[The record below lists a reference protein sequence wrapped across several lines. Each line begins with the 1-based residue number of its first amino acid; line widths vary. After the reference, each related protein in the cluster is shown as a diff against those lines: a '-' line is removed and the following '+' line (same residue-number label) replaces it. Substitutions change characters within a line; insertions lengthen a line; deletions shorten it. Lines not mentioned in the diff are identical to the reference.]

1 MPTDIN
7 FNKSLGFIRTS
18 RVVVQS
24 IKFAPV
30 NVTPP
35 TITGNTTLG
44 SVLTLT
50 SVGQWLNYPSSF
62 TYQWQRDG
70 VDIIGFTNLTYTLV
84 QADSAAFITC
94 VVTATNITG
103 SAATASNQ
111 IKADFYTAVP
121 INTVA
126 PVISGTTALGSVLTS
141 TTGTWINSP
150 TSFAYQWKRGTTN
163 IGTNSSTYTL
173 VAADSNAAI
182 TCVVTATNVS
192 GSTPATSNT
201 ITAQTYTAPANT
213 VAPIISGT
221 TTLGS
226 VLTSTTGFWTGNPS
240 PTVSYQWKRGATN
253 IGTNSS
259 TYTLVAADSGASI
272 TCVVTATNALGSA
285 NSTSNTIT
293 ADNYAPVS
301 TSAPVISGTTTLGSV
316 LTTTNG
322 TWTNSPTSYTYQW
335 KRGVT
340 NIGTNANTYTLVAA
354 DSTASI
360 TCVVTANNA
369 VGSASAT
376 SNTLTVDNYAPVNTV
391 APVISGSTALGGVLS
406 STTGTWNGI
415 PTITYAYQW
424 RRGSTDIPSATS
436 SNYTLVA
443 ADSAQ
448 NITCRVTATNSVGS
462 GNVISNTIT
471 AQTYTAP
478 VNVAAPVISGS
489 NALGSTLTSTTGT
502 WNGNPSPTYAYQW
515 KRGATDITSATNSTY
530 TLVVGDSAQN
540 ITCVVT
546 ATNSLGSANAT
557 SNVITAQTYSS
568 PINTVAPVISGS
580 TTLGST
586 LSSTTGT
593 FTGNPSPTYTYQWRR
608 NAVNITSATGSTYVL
623 VSADSAAAITCVVT
637 ATNALGNSSA
647 TSNTITADTYASA
660 FTSTWLVTAGE
671 TITLPYEAAGTY
683 SGTIDWGDGG
693 ATSVNSYA
701 NRTHTFASAGTYTI
715 SISGVTTGFSFNNTG
730 SKLNIRTITNWGNLR
745 LGNSGFTFFG
755 CTNLTLTTVIGVLD
769 LTGATNLNGMFWNCT
784 ALTIISSINTWN
796 FASVVSMNAMFNNCS
811 NLNQPLVLNTGAV
824 TDMGFMFNNCIN
836 YNNTCSLNT
845 ASVINMAQMFSGCTN
860 FNQPLNFTTGAVTS
874 MTTMF
879 RQCTAFNSTL
889 TFSSTASVLNM
900 NEMFSGC
907 TNFNKALTF
916 NTASVTNMSNMF
928 YQATNFNQPLSFN
941 TSAVTSMSQMFSG
954 AAAFNQDIGSWN
966 VANVTNFINFMAN
979 KTPATFSEANLDAI
993 YNGWVTV
1000 QSSLNI
1006 SFGTA
1011 KYSAVGTA
1019 GRNYLTGTKLWTITD
1034 GGLASAPFTSTWL
1047 VTAGETITLPYES
1060 GGTYSGT
1067 IDWGD
1072 SSTSTNSYA
1081 NRTHTYAGAGTYTI
1095 SITGVT
1101 TGFRFANTGSKLN
1114 IKTITNWGTL
1124 RLGNSNSYFHGCTNL
1139 TLTTV
1144 AGTLDLT
1151 GTTSFNQMF
1160 GACSSLTT
1168 VNGINSWNT
1177 AAVTNMSYM
1186 FNSCTNFNQALSFNT
1201 AAVTN
1206 MSQMFFSC
1214 SVFNQAVPFNTGA
1227 VTSMYAMF
1235 YNCSNFNQ
1243 ALTFNTTAVTNMG
1256 GMFSGCTAFNSAITF
1271 TSTANVI
1278 DMNNMFRSCP
1288 AFNQPL
1294 NFNTIKVTTFSSF
1307 LRGCTNFN
1315 QVINF
1320 TTTACT
1326 IMEEMF
1332 MACPAFNSTLTFSS
1346 TAAVTNMALMFSGA
1360 TAFNQN
1366 IGSWNVANVTNFTNF
1381 MVTKTPATFSAANL
1395 DAIYNGWTTVQ
1406 SSKTISFGT
1415 AQYSAAGVTGRAYLT
1430 GTKSWTIT
1438 DGGQQPTAFTSTW
1451 LVTAGETITLPYELS
1466 GTYSGTIDWGDST
1479 TSVNSYA
1486 NRTHTYATAGTKTIS
1501 ITGVTT
1507 GFRFNN
1513 SGSRLNIRTITNW
1526 GTLRLGNNNEYF
1538 YGCSNLNLSTVSDVL
1553 DLTGTTMFA
1562 NMFNG
1567 CTSLTSINNINSW
1580 SSASVIGVGGMFFGC
1595 TNFNQALSFNM
1606 SGCTTFTSMFYGCS
1620 ILNSAIT
1627 FNTNSA
1633 TQMSYMFYG
1642 CTALNSA
1649 ITFTST
1655 ASVNTMAS
1663 MFQNCTAFNK
1673 PINFNTGAVTQMNSM
1688 FQNCTAFNQPLSF
1701 NTAAVTNMA
1710 GMFYNCTN
1718 FNQAVP
1724 FNTALVTN
1732 MGEMFNGCPNFN
1744 QVINFST
1751 GAVINM
1757 TQMFAFCST
1766 FNSPITFSST
1776 ANVTNMSSMFLVCSA
1791 FNQPLTFNTV
1801 KVNTFQ
1807 AMFFG
1812 CQNFNSL
1819 LTFTTTAVNCSA
1831 LQMFAA
1837 MGSFNTAPIFTSTA
1851 NITNMF
1857 RMFQNNGVYNKPLTF
1872 DCSSATNMS
1881 EMFIGNAS
1889 LNSAITLTNTGN
1901 VQDMSG
1907 MFQNCTNFNQPLTL
1921 NTAAVTNMSNM
1932 FNSIGATAFNQDIGS
1947 WNVANVT
1954 NFTNFMASKTN
1965 LTFSTTNLNAI
1976 YNGWSASGVKPN
1988 INISFGSAK
1997 FTNAGGLA
2005 GKNILLGAPN
2015 NWTIADGGGI

>member
-1 MPTDIN
+1 MQIGIN
-7 FNKSLGFIRTS
+7 IAVKGARTS
-18 RVVVQS
+18 GPS
-24 IKFAPV
+24 SAPV
-30 NVTPP
+30 NSTLPVISGT
-35 TITGNTTLG
+35 TTLG
-44 SVLTLT
+44 SVLTT
-50 SVGQWLNYPSSF
+50 TNGTWTNSPISY
-62 TYQWQRDG
+62 TYQWNRNG
-70 VDIIGFTNLTYTLV
+70 SPIPSATTSTYTLV
-84 QADSAAFITC
+84 AADSAAAITC
-94 VVTATNITG
+94 VVTATNASGSTPATSNTITAG
-103 SAATASNQ
+103 NYAPVNTA
-111 IKADFYTAVP
+111 
-121 INTVA
+121 A
-126 PVISGTTALGSVLTS
+126 PVISGATTLGSVLTS
-141 TTGTWINSP
+141 TTGTWNNSP
-150 TSFAYQWKRGTTN
+150 SSFAYQWKRGATN
-163 IGTNSSTYTL
+163 IGTNANTYTL
-173 VAADSNAAI
+173 VAADSSAAI
-182 TCVVTATNVS
+182 TCVVTATNAS

-201 ITAQTYTAPANT
+201 ITAQTYSSPVNT
-213 VAPIISGT
+213 VAPVISGS

-226 VLTSTTGFWTGNPS
+226 VLSSTTGTWNGNPS
-240 PTVSYQWKRGATN
+240 PTYAYQWKRGATN

-259 TYTLVAADSGASI
+259 TYTLVQADSTASI

-293 ADNYAPVS
+293 ADNYAPV
-301 TSAPVISGTTTLGSV
+301 
-316 LTTTNG
+316 
-322 TWTNSPTSYTYQW
+322 
-335 KRGVT
+335 
-340 NIGTNANTYTLVAA
+340 
-354 DSTASI
+354 
-360 TCVVTANNA
+360 
-369 VGSASAT
+369 
-376 SNTLTVDNYAPVNTV
+376 NTV
-391 APVISGSTALGGVLS
+391 APVISGSTALGDTLS

-471 AQTYTAP
+471 AQTYSAP
-478 VNVAAPVISGS
+478 VYVAAPVISGS

-502 WNGNPSPTYAYQW
+502 FTGNPSPTYAYQW
-515 KRGATDITSATNSTY
+515 NRNGSPIPSATSSTY
-530 TLVVGDSAQN
+530 ILVAADSTAA

-546 ATNSLGSANAT
+546 ATNSLGISSAT
-557 SNVITAQTYSS
+557 SNTITAQTYSA
-568 PINTVAPVISGS
+568 PVNTIAPVISGT

-586 LSSTTGT
+586 LSSTTGA
-593 FTGNPSPTYTYQWRR
+593 FNGNPTPTYGYQWRR
-608 NAVNITSATGSTYVL
+608 NAVNIPSATGSTYVL
-623 VSADSAAAITCVVT
+623 VLADSGAAITCVVT
-637 ATNALGNSSA
+637 ATNALGSSSA
-647 TSNTITADTYASA
+647 TSNTITANTYAAPFNSSPPFISGTTTIGSVLTSTLGGWLNSPTSYAFQWNRNGLPIPSATSSTYTLVQADSASAITCVVTATNAFGSSAPSTSNIITTPTYSAA
-660 FTSTWLVTAGE
+660 FTSTWAVTAGE
-671 TITLPYEAAGTY
+671 TITLPYEAGGTY
-683 SGTIDWGDGG
+683 SGTIDWGDSS
-693 ATSVNSYA
+693 TSINNYN
-701 NRTHTFASAGTYTI
+701 NRTHTYATAGTYTI
-715 SISGVTTGFSFNNTG
+715 SITGVTTGFRFNNTG
-730 SKLNIRTITNWGNLR
+730 SKLNIRTITNWGTLK
-745 LGNSGFTFFG
+745 LGNSNAYFQG
-755 CTNLTLTTVIGVLD
+755 CSNLTLTTVV
-769 LTGATNLNGMFWNCT
+769 
-784 ALTIISSINTWN
+784 
-796 FASVVSMNAMFNNCS
+796 
-811 NLNQPLVLNTGAV
+811 
-824 TDMGFMFNNCIN
+824 
-836 YNNTCSLNT
+836 
-845 ASVINMAQMFSGCTN
+845 
-860 FNQPLNFTTGAVTS
+860 
-874 MTTMF
+874 
-879 RQCTAFNSTL
+879 
-889 TFSSTASVLNM
+889 
-900 NEMFSGC
+900 
-907 TNFNKALTF
+907 
-916 NTASVTNMSNMF
+916 
-928 YQATNFNQPLSFN
+928 
-941 TSAVTSMSQMFSG
+941 
-954 AAAFNQDIGSWN
+954 
-966 VANVTNFINFMAN
+966 
-979 KTPATFSEANLDAI
+979 
-993 YNGWVTV
+993 
-1000 QSSLNI
+1000 
-1006 SFGTA
+1006 
-1011 KYSAVGTA
+1011 
-1019 GRNYLTGTKLWTITD
+1019 
-1034 GGLASAPFTSTWL
+1034 
-1047 VTAGETITLPYES
+1047 
-1060 GGTYSGT
+1060 
-1067 IDWGD
+1067 
-1072 SSTSTNSYA
+1072 
-1081 NRTHTYAGAGTYTI
+1081 
-1095 SITGVT
+1095 
-1101 TGFRFANTGSKLN
+1101 
-1114 IKTITNWGTL
+1114 
-1124 RLGNSNSYFHGCTNL
+1124 
-1139 TLTTV
+1139 
-1144 AGTLDLT
+1144 GTLDLT
-1151 GTTSFNQMF
+1151 GTINMQSMF
-1160 GACSSLTT
+1160 DNCTSLTT
-1168 VNGINSWNT
+1168 VNGINSWSTANVTNMAGMFYLCSAFNQDLSFNTVAVTNMNNMFRQCTTFNQSLTFNT
-1177 AAVTNMSYM
+1177 AAVTNMGSM
-1186 FNSCTNFNQALSFNT
+1186 FRGCANLNKPINFNTGAVTNMEELFQACTTFNSPITFSSTASVTNMSSMFRQCTTFNQALSFNT

-1206 MSQMFFSC
+1206 MTQ
-1214 SVFNQAVPFNTGA
+1214 VFDGA
-1227 VTSMYAMF
+1227 V
-1235 YNCSNFNQ
+1235 
-1243 ALTFNTTAVTNMG
+1243 
-1256 GMFSGCTAFNSAITF
+1256 
-1271 TSTANVI
+1271 
-1278 DMNNMFRSCP
+1278 
-1288 AFNQPL
+1288 AFNQDL
-1294 NFNTIKVTTFSSF
+1294 SSW
-1307 LRGCTNFN
+1307 N
-1315 QVINF
+1315 
-1320 TTTACT
+1320 
-1326 IMEEMF
+1326 
-1332 MACPAFNSTLTFSS
+1332 
-1346 TAAVTNMALMFSGA
+1346 TAAVTNMSNMFSSA
-1360 TAFNQN
+1360 AAFNQN
-1366 IGSWNVANVTNFTNF
+1366 IGMWNVANVTNFTNF
-1381 MVTKTPATFSAANL
+1381 MLGKTAVTFSAANL
-1395 DAIYNGWTTVQ
+1395 DAIYNGWSAQ
-1406 SSKTISFGT
+1406 SVEPSINISFGG
-1415 AQYSAAGVTGRAYLT
+1415 AQFTNAGGLAGKNILL
-1430 GTKSWTIT
+1430 GAPNNWTIV
-1438 DGGQQPTAFTSTW
+1438 DGGQQPAAFTSTW
-1451 LVTAGETITLPYELS
+1451 QVTAGETITLPYEAA

-1553 DLTGTTMFA
+1553 DLTGTTFFA

-1776 ANVTNMSSMFLVCSA
+1776 ANVTNMSSMFLVCNA

-1851 NITNMF
+1851 NITNMY

-1881 EMFIGNAS
+1881 EMFIGNTV
-1889 LNSAITLTNTGN
+1889 LNSAITFTNTGN

-1921 NTAAVTNMSNM
+1921 NTTAVTNMSNM
-1932 FNSIGATAFNQDIGS
+1932 FSSAAAFNQNIGS

-1954 NFTNFMASKTN
+1954 NFTNFMLGKTAA
-1965 LTFSTTNLNAI
+1965 TFSTTNLNAI

-1988 INISFGSAK
+1988 INISFGGAQ

-2015 NWTIADGGGI
+2015 NWTIVDGGGI